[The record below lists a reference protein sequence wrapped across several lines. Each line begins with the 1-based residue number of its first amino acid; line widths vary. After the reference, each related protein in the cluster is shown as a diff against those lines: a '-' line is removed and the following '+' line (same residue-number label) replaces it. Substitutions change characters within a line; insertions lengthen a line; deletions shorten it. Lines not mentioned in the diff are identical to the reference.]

1 MLIASARS
9 LTCALLLAAG
19 TAISFSPIA
28 AALAGDAAPDAQQTS
43 KAAAVGGGDLP
54 IKRITLYRSGVA
66 SFERHGSVTGNTQVP
81 LKFTAAQVNDILKSL
96 VVIDRSGKGRVAGV
110 SYGSKEP
117 LARRLSAFGLDISDQ
132 PSITQLLVRLRGNQV
147 TLIFSQS
154 KATGTVLGIESRDT
168 IYTGKD
174 GVATNIK
181 LPWVTL
187 LTDAGLRTF
196 NCAEIEGIDVLDKTL
211 AADLAK
217 ALALI
222 AEQGQDRFKTVDVS
236 LEGEGTR
243 DIAIAYIQESPVWK
257 TSYRAVLE
265 DNADEKPKMLL
276 QGWAIVE
283 NTTDD
288 DWNNVSLSLVSG
300 RPVSFTMNLY
310 EPLYMTRPDVAVP
323 MIAGVMPRTFD
334 SGWAGSEG
342 GGAPELADAR
352 GKPASPAPAPVA
364 SMPGGMRARGSSSSA
379 DALYAQKQ
387 RMETGYSLSAG
398 ELDAS
403 GSAAQAVEAGEVF
416 QYQLSQPVTI
426 ERQRSAM
433 LQIVNASLPQRRISI
448 YSEDR
453 GKNPLRGVELTNA
466 TGLQLLPGPISVFD
480 SGAYAGDAQ
489 INQVAPGD
497 SRFIAYAVDLD
508 VLAEVKPD
516 ANNSITRVRII
527 KGMLESSQK
536 TVRTTTY
543 NFVNKDTKRPRT
555 IVVEHPKSPET
566 LVEPK
571 KPTTETDS
579 MYRFETECKPGAKT
593 QLKVVQETLQTY
605 NVALLS
611 TDWPA
616 LMRLSQQGVATKE
629 LIEAYKKAA
638 DLQAAVEAAQ
648 TRVAN
653 LKKEREEIERD
664 QTRIRNNMGSVDR
677 NSDLYKRYVAKL
689 TEQETRVEA
698 LTGEQLAADQAVQ
711 DARAKL
717 DQYVSSLSVD

>member
-1 MLIASARS
+1 MLFSSARS
-9 LTCALLLAAG
+9 LTCALILAAG
-19 TAISFSPIA
+19 TAISFTPIA
-28 AALAGDAAPDAQQTS
+28 AALAGDAAPDS
-43 KAAAVGGGDLP
+43 KQSSPKPAAVGVGDLP

-132 PSITQLLVRLRGNQV
+132 PSTLQLLGRLRGNQV
-147 TLIFSQS
+147 QLIFSQS
-154 KATGTVLGIESRDT
+154 KATGTVMGTELRDT

-310 EPLYMTRPDVAVP
+310 EPLYMARPDVPVP

-334 SGWAGSEG
+334 SGWAD
-342 GGAPELADAR
+342 ADEDRMVDLSDASA
-352 GKPASPAPAPVA
+352 KPAAAPTA
-364 SMPGGMRARGSSSSA
+364 SMPGGTRARGLSSSA

-387 RMETGYSLSAG
+387 RMESGFSLPISEANS
-398 ELDAS
+398 S

-433 LQIVNASLPQRRISI
+433 LQIINASLPQRRISI
-448 YSEDR
+448 YSADR

-480 SGAYAGDAQ
+480 SGTYAGDAQ

-516 ANNSITRVRII
+516 ANNSITRVRIV
-527 KGMLESSQK
+527 KGVLESSQK

-555 IVVEHPKSPET
+555 IVVEHPKSGET

-605 NVALLS
+605 TVALLS
-611 TDWPA
+611 TDMPS
-616 LMRLSQQGVATKE
+616 LMRLSQQGVASKE
-629 LIEAYKKAA
+629 LIDAYKKAA
-638 DLQAAVEAAQ
+638 ELQNAVDAAQ
-648 TRVAN
+648 NKVNA
-653 LKKEREEIERD
+653 LKKEREEIDRD

-698 LTGEQLAADQAVQ
+698 LTGEQAAAEQAVQ
-711 DARAKL
+711 NAKAKL

>member
-1 MLIASARS
+1 MLMSSARS

-28 AALAGDAAPDAQQTS
+28 AALAGDAAPDAQQS
-43 KAAAVGGGDLP
+43 SAKPAAVGVGDLP

-66 SFERHGSVTGNTQVP
+66 SFERHGSVNGNAQVP

-132 PSITQLLVRLRGNQV
+132 PSTLQLLGRLRGNQV
-147 TLIFSQS
+147 QLIFSQS
-154 KATGTVLGIESRDT
+154 KATGTVMGTELRDT

-174 GVATNIK
+174 GIATNIK

-288 DWNNVSLSLVSG
+288 DWTNVSLSLVSG

-310 EPLYMTRPDVAVP
+310 EPLYMARPDVPVP

-334 SGWAGSEG
+334 SGWAS
-342 GGAPELADAR
+342 ADAD
-352 GKPASPAPAPVA
+352 GMMEMAMNKPSAPPAAAA
-364 SMPGGMRARGSSSSA
+364 SMPGGMRARGAGA
-379 DALYAQKQ
+379 DALYAQKE
-387 RMETGYSLSAG
+387 RMEAGSALNAG
-398 ELDAS
+398 EFGSS

-433 LQIVNASLPQRRISI
+433 LQIINASLPQRRISI
-448 YSEDR
+448 YSEER

-516 ANNSITRVRII
+516 ANNSITRVRIV
-527 KGMLESSQK
+527 KGVLESSQK

-555 IVVEHPKSPET
+555 IVVEHPKSGET

-579 MYRFETECKPGAKT
+579 TYRFETECKPGAKT

-605 NVALLS
+605 TVALLS
-611 TDWPA
+611 TDMPS
-616 LMRLSQQGVATKE
+616 LMRLSQQGVASKE
-629 LIEAYKKAA
+629 LLDAYKKAA
-638 DLQAAVEAAQ
+638 EFQAAVDAAQ
-648 TRVAN
+648 TKVN
-653 LKKEREEIERD
+653 TLKKEREEIDRD

-698 LTGEQLAADQAVQ
+698 LTGEQTAAEQAVQ
-711 DARAKL
+711 NAKAKL